1 MSHDKLQ
8 ALDGIL
14 AEIFREEPLISTN
27 AVPPP
32 ITPSSEPS
40 DDEPPVQD
48 PAIEPPKDAGDPV
61 TIAEQA
67 RAVLDALSLD
77 TAIRLRWA
85 IRDIKPG
92 EQNYPP
98 IDPSDLAAPLARPRP
113 AKKFKEV
120 RRTALPDDMR
130 RTPPDRGFPLEWPVQ
145 AEDESWQ
152 NLIAAFVRCERG
164 RVGRYRTPARVLRSM
179 S

>member
-1 MSHDKLQ
+1 MSQDKLQ

-48 PAIEPPKDAGDPV
+48 PAIKPPKDAGDPV

-85 IRDIKPG
+85 IRDIK
-92 EQNYPP
+92 
-98 IDPSDLAAPLARPRP
+98 A
-113 AKKFKEV
+113 
-120 RRTALPDDMR
+120 RRTKLSPHRPKRLGGPA
-130 RTPPDRGFPLEWPVQ
+130 GA
-145 AEDESWQ
+145 AE
-152 NLIAAFVRCERG
+152 
-164 RVGRYRTPARVLRSM
+164 AR
-179 S
+179 